1 MTAVL
6 VPIPVASVAEEDMH
20 LGQCECGGRWHLVAE
35 EVAPI
40 NRRWYDALVLR
51 CERCRDTNRAIF
63 DITRFFEPSGNAWAR
78 AK

>member
-6 VPIPVASVAEEDMH
+6 VPIPVSSVAEEDRL

-40 NRRWYDALVLR
+40 NRRWYDALVLK
-51 CERCRDTNRAIF
+51 CEACGETNRAIF
-63 DITRFFEPSGNAWAR
+63 DITRFFQPMGNAWAR
-78 AK
+78 VT